1 MSLWL
6 RPWRRRCGRPGAIGI
21 AARAEE
27 KVSLACSPRALDSL
41 RVQRLPCSEQVR
53 LDFNTPLR
61 VQRLPRSEQLFN
73 LVASNQSDR
82 RARTQ
87 PARIVA

>member
-27 KVSLACSPRALDSL
+27 KVLLACLPRALDSL
-41 RVQRLPCSEQVR
+41 RVQRLPA
-53 LDFNTPLR
+53 
-61 VQRLPRSEQLFN
+61 
-73 LVASNQSDR
+73 ASR
-82 RARTQ
+82 Y
-87 PARIVA
+87 V